1 MAAPWPAQYAAMTFT
16 LLDLTVSTLRIP
28 EQKAGPE
35 AVPKA
40 AEQDQHRP
48 LKELEI
54 LVTLQYPTG

>member
-1 MAAPWPAQYAAMTFT
+1 MAAPSPAQYAELTFT

-35 AVPKA
+35 AMPKA
-40 AEQDQHRP
+40 EHDQHRP

-54 LVTLQYPTG
+54 LVKLQNPTG